1 MIVEKRKTQ
10 LQKRRKKTIT
20 DSDACVFKEEVKKV
34 ILKFE
39 RVFPSRNSQIG
50 WNKIGEYNGIGWN
63 TSHYVSFHSILIF

>member
-20 DSDACVFKEEVKKV
+20 DSDACVFKEEVKEV

-39 RVFPSRNSQIG
+39 S
-50 WNKIGEYNGIGWN
+50 
-63 TSHYVSFHSILIF
+63 VSIT